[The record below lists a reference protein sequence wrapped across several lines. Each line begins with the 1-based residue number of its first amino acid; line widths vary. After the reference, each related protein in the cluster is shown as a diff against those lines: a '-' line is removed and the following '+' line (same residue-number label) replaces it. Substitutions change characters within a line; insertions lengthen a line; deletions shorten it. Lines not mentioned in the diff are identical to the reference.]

1 MVKYANGFADIFEAA
16 AISTYT
22 PTVVQGEAGCYN
34 HPPPLGFLRCCNISE
49 IFYVK

>member
-22 PTVVQGEAGCYN
+22 PTVVQGEGGCYN
-34 HPPPLGFLRCCNISE
+34 HPPPPGGYTL
-49 IFYVK
+49 